1 MKMGEKAGKLNIEDW
16 KLRREI
22 AAKCH
27 LFVGQGE
34 EKGKEFFKR
43 EAKAQW
49 SHVRGF

>member
-1 MKMGEKAGKLNIEDW
+1 MKMGKNAGKLNIEDW

-22 AAKCH
+22 DAKRR

-34 EKGKEFFKR
+34 EKGEEFFKR